1 MKLVNSF
8 LAVSLLVVC
17 ILSLVGC
24 GKESSMNGSEK
35 IYYLNY
41 HDGDVFTD
49 SIKDTFKKKA
59 ESSGIK
65 VDFLD
70 AKGDINLQVDQL
82 RGIIAEKPGAIV
94 LLPVDGVAI
103 APVVQEANEMK
114 IPVIVLNRSVEGGKA
129 ISVTSD
135 NKEAGRMQGEYMA
148 KILPQN
154 AKIVYFIGQNGNTA
168 SDDRWLGFKETCLDK
183 RPDVQVLAS
192 AIADFNRTEGFKTM
206 TIWLKLFPQINGV
219 VAANDEMALGAIQAL
234 KDANRL
240 NGCIVS
246 GVDANADALNA
257 IKNGEMSQTVKQD
270 GVGQAEGALKL
281 IDMYMKGQN
290 PTENMIIPFSSITK
304 ENLPQT

>member
-1 MKLVNSF
+1 
-8 LAVSLLVVC
+8 
-17 ILSLVGC
+17 
-24 GKESSMNGSEK
+24 MNGSEK

-49 SIKDTFKKKA
+49 TIRDTFKKKA
-59 ESSGIK
+59 EASSMK

-70 AKGDINLQVDQL
+70 AKGDINLQVDQM
-82 RGIIAEKPGAIV
+82 REVIVKKPGAIV

-103 APVVQEANEMK
+103 APVVEEAIAMK

-129 ISVTSD
+129 LAATSD
-135 NKEAGRMQGEYMA
+135 NKEAGRLQGEYMA
-148 KILPQN
+148 KILPEN

-168 SDDRWLGFKETCLDK
+168 SDDRWIGFKEACLDK

-192 AIADFNRTEGFKTM
+192 AIADFNRTEAFKTM
-206 TIWLKLFPQINGV
+206 TLWLKLFPVVNGV
-219 VAANDEMALGAIQAL
+219 VAANDEMALGAMQAL
-234 KDANRL
+234 KDAKRL
-240 NGCIVS
+240 DGCIVS

-281 IDMYMKGQN
+281 IEMYMKGQN
-290 PTENMIIPFSSITK
+290 PTENIIIPFSSITK